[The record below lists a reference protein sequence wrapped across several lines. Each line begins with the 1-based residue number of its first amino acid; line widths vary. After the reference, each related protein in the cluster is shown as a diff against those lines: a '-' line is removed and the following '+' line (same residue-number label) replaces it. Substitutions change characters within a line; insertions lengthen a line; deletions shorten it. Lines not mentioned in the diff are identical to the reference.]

1 MMRKILKG
9 EGGQGMRALATISIL
24 VATGLGLGLGA
35 CASLR
40 QEARS
45 SAPPPPISAAVSM
58 PGALEPIYAAAVSA
72 DQAVFRVTSN
82 GCTAKADIQPVV
94 RRVGDSALITLRRLK
109 DDRCSNVQLDGVDV
123 IYSLEELG
131 LTPTDRIEINNPYL
145 LGPDETGEG

>member
-24 VATGLGLGLGA
+24 AATGLSLGA

-45 SAPPPPISAAVSM
+45 LAPPPPISAAVSM

-109 DDRCSNVQLDGVDV
+109 DDRCTNVQLDGVDV